1 MDPLADTDF
10 RELRIFLESVIC
22 DLCRFRHAT
31 RDGVA
36 PAKTQIHQETRVG
49 PGLSRTS
56 ASRLVSSPHIS

>member
-1 MDPLADTDF
+1 MDPPADTDF

-36 PAKTQIHQETRVG
+36 PARTQIHQELRLG
-49 PGLSRTS
+49 P
-56 ASRLVSSPHIS
+56 